1 VRRIGLFAVLALASA
16 CLLTAAVKVGD
27 RAPNI
32 HFDKLLPDQPAANGR
47 FEALAGKV
55 VVLEMWA
62 TWCGACVNAI
72 PHLNELAEKFKGR
85 PIVFLSAT
93 DEEPAVV
100 EAFLKKR
107 PIGGLVG
114 IAHTESPWKLY
125 DVDGIPATFLIDA
138 AGKIAGSTDPEML
151 SASMLEDLMTGRPL
165 PPVEL
170 IIRPLS
176 TTNSFNSI
184 AGRNSLVMK
193 GTRLESIISYLWDIR
208 PSRMSG
214 GPLADAAIYDLSL
227 SIPGATPANFRS
239 WARDVVAAAFHVKVN
254 RETRETDVWILAKTE
269 MKPAVL
275 VEPAATGASQ
285 LFAGSLQLRN
295 STVPVLV
302 MLLES
307 AIRKPVFD
315 ETGITG
321 SYDLNLS
328 YDKADAQGPIEAMR
342 KLGFKVEPARRL
354 IDFLVV
360 IRAE

>member
-1 VRRIGLFAVLALASA
+1 VKRLGLFT
-16 CLLTAAVKVGD
+16 LLGLTGSVTAAVNVGG

-32 HFDKLLPDQPAANGR
+32 HFDKLLPEQPAANAK
-47 FEALAGKV
+47 FESLSGKA

-72 PHLNELAEKFKGR
+72 PHLNQLAERFKGR

-100 EAFLKKR
+100 EAFLKKQ
-107 PIGGLVG
+107 PISGLVG
-114 IAHTESPWKLY
+114 IAHTDSPWKLY
-125 DVDGIPATFLIDA
+125 DVEGIPATFLIDA
-138 AGKIAGSTDPEML
+138 AGIIAGSTDPEML

-170 IIRPLS
+170 TIRS
-176 TTNSFNSI
+176 FRTTDSISSF
-184 AGRNSLVMK
+184 AGRNSLTMK
-193 GTRLESIISYLWDIR
+193 GTRLAGIISHLWDVR
-208 PSRMSG
+208 QSRMSG
-214 GPLADAAIYDLSL
+214 EPLDDTTIYDLSL
-227 SIPGATPANFRS
+227 SIPGATSANFRS

-269 MKPAVL
+269 VKPAAL
-275 VEPAATGASQ
+275 VQPAAPGASQ

-307 AIRKPVFD
+307 AARKPAFD

-321 SYDLNLS
+321 SYDFNLS
-328 YDKADAQGPIEAMR
+328 YDKTDPKAPIEAMR
-342 KLGFKVEPARRL
+342 KLGFKVDPARRM

-360 IRAE
+360 TRAE